1 MSRRVALIGAAILLL
16 TLAALARQNGIVLL
30 PFAGLALGL
39 MARRNGQ
46 TMTRAALFAISTCL
60 IVSLLT
66 LAATAALAARV
77 VAGRG
82 AAKQV
87 RLLELYDLEG
97 ALSANHALPLPD
109 LQRKN
114 PGLLRL
120 MRGEGEKFY
129 SPTRSDTLIHA
140 SRLQAALGGA
150 PDDVLHRSWSGFV
163 LHHPLS
169 YLRDRAAVFRWV
181 FLTPD
186 LRFCLPYAV
195 GLRGPPRAMQALGLK
210 PRVSARDKL
219 VDGYGKALLGTPLFS
234 HLTFLLLATAEL
246 GVLLFRRRTADMVV
260 IAMLAAA
267 IAFAASFFFLSIACD
282 YRYLY
287 FLDLAALAAL
297 IHLALDP
304 HVRSNV
310 QRGIVIPALQRSG
323 QEAAGATD
331 SSA

>member
-1 MSRRVALIGAAILLL
+1 
-16 TLAALARQNGIVLL
+16 
-30 PFAGLALGL
+30 
-39 MARRNGQ
+39 
-46 TMTRAALFAISTCL
+46 
-60 IVSLLT
+60 
-66 LAATAALAARV
+66 
-77 VAGRG
+77 
-82 AAKQV
+82 
-87 RLLELYDLEG
+87 
-97 ALSANHALPLPD
+97 
-109 LQRKN
+109 
-114 PGLLRL
+114 
-120 MRGEGEKFY
+120 
-129 SPTRSDTLIHA
+129 
-140 SRLQAALGGA
+140 
-150 PDDVLHRSWSGFV
+150 
-163 LHHPLS
+163 
-169 YLRDRAAVFRWV
+169 
-181 FLTPD
+181 
-186 LRFCLPYAV
+186 
-195 GLRGPPRAMQALGLK
+195 MQALGLK